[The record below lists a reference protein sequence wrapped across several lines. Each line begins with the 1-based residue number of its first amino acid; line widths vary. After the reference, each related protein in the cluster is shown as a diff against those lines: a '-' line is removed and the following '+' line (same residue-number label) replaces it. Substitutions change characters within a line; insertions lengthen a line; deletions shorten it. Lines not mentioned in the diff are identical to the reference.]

1 MERIQKI
8 LSAAGLCSRRQAEQY
23 IAQGRVTVNGA
34 VASLGAQ
41 ADPEADRIMLD
52 GTPVSC
58 AARKV
63 YLMLNKP
70 QGYVS
75 ATFDKHYK
83 VVTDLIDDEY
93 NHFEPFV
100 VGRLDIDTLG
110 LLILTNDGDFCHN
123 MLSPKHKVPKTYLVE
138 SEKEITPSDIKILEN
153 EMDLGDFTTMGA
165 KVKIISDDFKK
176 CELTI
181 YEGKFHQVKRMFEKI
196 ENKVIYLK
204 RLSMGPFMLDDNL
217 KEGSFRPFTKEELG
231 FVLNYKNER
240 IN

>member
-1 MERIQKI
+1 MRLDKF
-8 LSAAGLCSRRQAEQY
+8 LSHQTNYSRKELKDF
-23 IAQGRVTVNGA
+23 IKKGKCLVNG
-34 VASLGAQ
+34 VIKKDSSVHI
-41 ADPEADRIMLD
+41 DENKD
-52 GTPVSC
+52 
-58 AARKV
+58 KV
-63 YLMLNKP
+63 ILNGKEIIYSKYIYLMLNKP